1 MGESKMIKFLFCLFF
16 SIVLLA
22 GCGERAEE
30 KAIENKIEK
39 ATGAKAEVDLSEKKM
54 KITGE
59 TDRGTYT
66 INTGEETEIPKDFPD
81 DVFIYRPSKAVMA
94 MKIPEGYSLTLTTDD
109 DQSKVLSTYRK
120 EMSAKGWSEETS
132 VIMGPQ
138 SMIGY
143 KKDDRAANISI
154 TTSDKALQINVAVI
168 TK

>member
-1 MGESKMIKFLFCLFF
+1 MIRFLFCLFF
-16 SIVLLA
+16 SIVLLT

-30 KAIENKIEK
+30 KAMENKIEK
-39 ATGAKAEVDLSEKKM
+39 ATGAKADVDLSKKGM

-66 INTGEETEIPKDFPD
+66 VNTGEETEIPKDFPD

-94 MKIPEGYSLTLTTDD
+94 MKLPEGYSLTLTTSDD
-109 DQSKVLSTYRK
+109 RSKVLSTYRK
-120 EMSAKGWSEETS
+120 EMNAKGWSEETS

-143 KKDDRAANISI
+143 KKNDRVANISI
-154 TTSDKALQINVAVI
+154 ITSDKALQINVAVT